1 MLKID
6 ENLKIVPEFES
17 GVPEFPPTAWLGLG
31 WRGRK
36 MGKSEGM
43 KKKERKRQ
51 EMGSSVA
58 ASLSSRLRE
67 KGVVKKK
74 PKCSSDRDLDDFLV
88 GKKATYH
95 LGGCIPSL
103 EEVAVPVP
111 PACQIGLWRF
121 SHRLIMATSK
131 GGVLVNTF

>member
-74 PKCSSDRDLDDFLV
+74 PKCSSDRDLDDFCV
-88 GKKATYH
+88 VRRPTNH
-95 LGGCIPSL
+95 LGGCVPSL
-103 EEVAVPVP
+103 AEVVVP
-111 PACQIGLWRF
+111 PACQWPIGLWRF
-121 SHRLIMATSK
+121 SHHPI
-131 GGVLVNTF
+131 V